1 VSKGNFYGLWGGRIL
16 ENLFYRFVLFV
27 CKFWQARD
35 FAPTEARI
43 NATRWGDETN
53 CCISRARA
61 KRIRRINLFKSSRS
75 RCDFARTEARIMCL
89 RRDGLRHWG
98 YFERTHGAN
107 KCIYRQI
114 LNKK

>member
-1 VSKGNFYGLWGGRIL
+1 M

-35 FAPTEARI
+35 FAPTVAI
-43 NATRWGDETN
+43 ETN
-53 CCISRARA
+53 CGISRSRA

-75 RCDFARTEARIMCL
+75 RCDFARTEVRIMCL

>member
-1 VSKGNFYGLWGGRIL
+1 M

-27 CKFWQARD
+27 CKFWQERD
-35 FAPTEARI
+35 FAPTVARI

-53 CCISRARA
+53 CCISRSRA

-75 RCDFARTEARIMCL
+75 RCDFARTEVRIMCL
-89 RRDGLRHWG
+89 RRGGLRHWG
-98 YFERTHGAN
+98 YFERTRGAN

>member
-1 VSKGNFYGLWGGRIL
+1 M

-35 FAPTEARI
+35 LVRTEAR
-43 NATRWGDETN
+43 D
-53 CCISRARA
+53 
-61 KRIRRINLFKSSRS
+61 LV
-75 RCDFARTEARIMCL
+75 RTEVRIMCL
-89 RRDGLRHWG
+89 RRGGLRHWG

>member
-1 VSKGNFYGLWGGRIL
+1 M

-35 FAPTEARI
+35 FAPTVARI
-43 NATRWGDETN
+43 NATRWD
-53 CCISRARA
+53 ISTSNIAF
-61 KRIRRINLFKSSRS
+61 IRDIGV
-75 RCDFARTEARIMCL
+75 C
-89 RRDGLRHWG
+89 
-98 YFERTHGAN
+98 ERTHGAN